1 MKIIL
6 RIFYILRDA
15 QNTNFT
21 YTNYLI
27 ENKSSTILTKYFA
40 IKQKKIFHF
49 FFIRDTLLLL
59 FSDTDVHCYCIIKY
73 RYIKLYLTFLYSST
87 L

>member
-49 FFIRDTLLLL
+49 FSYVIHYYYFSLTLM
-59 FSDTDVHCYCIIKY
+59 
-73 RYIKLYLTFLYSST
+73 YIVIV
-87 L
+87 